1 MGYSVGVQLPPLAPA
16 IFSIG
21 RRYRFGILKET
32 ARNVELMYNVEV
44 KYFIVDFLCKV
55 IVKIECLRGVKSS
68 RMRSPF
74 PSQASNFRRV

>member
-1 MGYSVGVQLPPLAPA
+1 
-16 IFSIG
+16 
-21 RRYRFGILKET
+21 LKET